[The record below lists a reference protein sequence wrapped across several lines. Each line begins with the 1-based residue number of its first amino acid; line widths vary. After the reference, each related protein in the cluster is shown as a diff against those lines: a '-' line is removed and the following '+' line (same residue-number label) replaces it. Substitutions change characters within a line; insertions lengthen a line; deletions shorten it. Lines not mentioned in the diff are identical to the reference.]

1 VGTFHWA
8 ASLSSFLGKN
18 MNEWENKDNHLEKT
32 FKFKNYREVLSFVNA
47 VADLAN
53 AQNHHPQMIVD
64 FNRVVVRT
72 TTHDAGNTI
81 TEKDEKLTL
90 AIDHL
95 L

>member
-1 VGTFHWA
+1 
-8 ASLSSFLGKN
+8 